1 MGGEKDELHRLEDQ
15 ADWERC
21 NSYQRMF
28 LALHDKG
35 KNMERVA
42 EALLMIA
49 ARYRPRS
56 ERTLQAT
63 QAFYED
69 LADEYNSRP
78 VYTVF
83 TLVAA
88 AIDERVKPRAP
99 AGGGNSVVCQAIRRE
114 FPLAT
119 KNFRKVGKQTGGP
132 DQQSDS
138 FCSDPVRLLGLLRGS

>member
-1 MGGEKDELHRLEDQ
+1 
-15 ADWERC
+15 
-21 NSYQRMF
+21 MF

-35 KNMERVA
+35 KDMERVA

-49 ARYRPRS
+49 ARYRPNS
-56 ERTLQAT
+56 ERTRQAT

-69 LADEYNSRP
+69 LADELNARP

-88 AIDERVKPRAP
+88 AIDERVKPLAP
-99 AGGGNSVVCQAIRRE
+99 AGGGNSVICQAIRRE

-119 KNFRKVGKQTGGP
+119 ENFRKVGKQTGGP
-132 DQQSDS
+132 DQQGESS
-138 FCSDPVRLLGLLRGS
+138 CSVPVRLFSILRGDA